1 MPNLPNLDFLDDLTK
16 TVTSLLP
23 DDVGT
28 LKEDVDKSVRLAI
41 QAALSKLDLVT
52 REEFD
57 VQCVVLERTRAQLAE
72 LEQRI
77 DALEAGKE

>member
-16 TVTSLLP
+16 TISGLLP
-23 DDVGT
+23 EDAGI
-28 LKEDVDKSVRLAI
+28 LKEDIDKSVRLAI

-57 VQCVVLERTRAQLAE
+57 VQCAVLERTRSRLTE

-77 DALEAGKE
+77 EALEAHQD

>member
-16 TVTSLLP
+16 TISWFLP
-23 DDVGT
+23 EDAGI
-28 LKEDVDKSVRLAI
+28 LKEDIDKSVRLAI
-41 QAALSKLDLVT
+41 QATLSKLDLVT

-57 VQCVVLERTRAQLAE
+57 IQCAVLERTRSRLTE

-77 DALEAGKE
+77 EALEAHQD